1 MAFSI
6 NSIKNGNRK
15 NQKIIIILIFGF
27 ALINSTILI
36 KKRFMKLNK
45 YIKRRNPDHLKVC
58 LCVICKEEN
67 LYLKEFVEAYRKLGF
82 NHIFIYDNNDIN
94 SEKIE
99 EVIMEDVNKGFVT
112 IINYR
117 GFRGPDRGPQMY
129 AYYDCYN
136 RTNLIYDWI
145 AFFDVDEY
153 LRLNKVNR
161 IQNYLIDSRYDY
173 CEMVKINWR
182 VFTDNNQLDYENK
195 SLTQRFT
202 EESKKYLE
210 VNTIYKIIIRGN
222 LSNYSLRKLYNP
234 HDMFTSNQT
243 CDSNGNIR
251 LKDHIKPPVYKYARI
266 NHYKKTIGEFCR
278 KLKKGDVYYNKI
290 LEEGF
295 LNYNFQE
302 FFHYNKKTKEKVSIF
317 NREFNTSF
325 K

>member
-1 MAFSI
+1 MNNNNNLIFLVKII
-6 NSIKNGNRK
+6 NSLYL
-15 NQKIIIILIFGF
+15 IL
-27 ALINSTILI
+27 LVKTT
-36 KKRFMKLNK
+36 LNLLD
-45 YIKRRNPDHLKVC
+45 NLKVC

-161 IQNYLIDSRYDY
+161 IQNFLIDSRYDY

-210 VNTIYKIIIRGN
+210 VNSNYKII
-222 LSNYSLRKLYNP
+222 L
-234 HDMFTSNQT
+234 
-243 CDSNGNIR
+243 
-251 LKDHIKPPVYKYARI
+251 
-266 NHYKKTIGEFCR
+266 
-278 KLKKGDVYYNKI
+278 
-290 LEEGF
+290 
-295 LNYNFQE
+295 
-302 FFHYNKKTKEKVSIF
+302 
-317 NREFNTSF
+317 
-325 K
+325 

>member
-45 YIKRRNPDHLKVC
+45 YINRRNPDHLKVC

-129 AYYDCYN
+129 AYYDCY
-136 RTNLIYDWI
+136 
-145 AFFDVDEY
+145 
-153 LRLNKVNR
+153 
-161 IQNYLIDSRYDY
+161 
-173 CEMVKINWR
+173 
-182 VFTDNNQLDYENK
+182 
-195 SLTQRFT
+195 
-202 EESKKYLE
+202 
-210 VNTIYKIIIRGN
+210 
-222 LSNYSLRKLYNP
+222 
-234 HDMFTSNQT
+234 
-243 CDSNGNIR
+243 
-251 LKDHIKPPVYKYARI
+251 
-266 NHYKKTIGEFCR
+266 
-278 KLKKGDVYYNKI
+278 
-290 LEEGF
+290 
-295 LNYNFQE
+295 
-302 FFHYNKKTKEKVSIF
+302 
-317 NREFNTSF
+317 
-325 K
+325 